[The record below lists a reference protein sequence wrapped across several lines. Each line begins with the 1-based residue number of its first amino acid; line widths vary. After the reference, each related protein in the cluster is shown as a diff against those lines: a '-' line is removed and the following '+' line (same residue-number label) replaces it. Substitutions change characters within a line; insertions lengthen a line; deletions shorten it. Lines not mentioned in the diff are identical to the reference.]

1 MAGPKRIDDHYEQI
15 RPEEREVVVS
25 AVPDHDVGLLL
36 RLLEDL
42 AVVDTGVHD
51 HPQLDGAL
59 VLLTLLDRG
68 LGHVDVDLRREPLD
82 AHRLEIPVGHRM
94 PHERDTDAAFE
105 QDLADVAA
113 RLALAGTGSDGA
125 HGNHRLRALEHRRLR
140 AEQPEVGSRGQGDRR
155 LVHHRLVGDVRVG
168 EHDLV
173 DPELPDQRRQL
184 LLRIDR
190 DPCRVELAR
199 QRPGIP
205 PLVDAGDLGGREGND
220 VDVRVVPVHDVEVV
234 EVAAPAP
241 MMMTF
246 FIVSP
251 LGGWS

>member
-1 MAGPKRIDDHYEQI
+1 MTRPDDGRVGVQRLDVGQHSGDLLRLRRVDLVHDDDICHAQVRLSRVVPKLVAGPKRIDDDDEQI
-15 RPEEREVVVS
+15 RPEEREVVVP

-59 VLLTLLDRG
+59 VLLALLDRG

-94 PHERDTDAAFE
+94 PHERDTDAAVE

-125 HGNHRLRALEHRRLR
+125 HGDHRLRALEHRRLG
-140 AEQPEVGSRGQGDRR
+140 PSSRKS
-155 LVHHRLVGDVRVG
+155 
-168 EHDLV
+168 
-173 DPELPDQRRQL
+173 
-184 LLRIDR
+184 
-190 DPCRVELAR
+190 
-199 QRPGIP
+199 
-205 PLVDAGDLGGREGND
+205 
-220 VDVRVVPVHDVEVV
+220 
-234 EVAAPAP
+234 APAAR
-241 MMMTF
+241 T
-246 FIVSP
+246 IDALCITVS
-251 LGGWS
+251 WATSE